1 MAPLLDTIENADLG
15 VWVGPINVG
24 VSGVADDIYL
34 MSDKQSKLQEQLNIA
49 VEYGKMFRV
58 TYGAAKTKVTVVGSR
73 VDVDYF
79 HDVKPWVMDGKM
91 VQVVDLKVQ
100 KGRSN
105 IFTLLGSGFA
115 YKSHLSPV
123 LKLHIY
129 RTYTCPITR
138 SGLSGLVLRPSQIE
152 TIALFQRKVLKS
164 ILKLTKSA
172 PTPAIHFLTGELP
185 VEGKL
190 HRDIFSAFFSIWSQ
204 PDTKIHEIIK
214 YLLENS
220 CENSRTWSAHVRNLS
235 RRYGLEDPI
244 ICLRKDAPS
253 KAAYKELVKTKITAY
268 FETNLRIATAQNS
281 LMTYLNVTTAG
292 LTGRHHPALSNLITT
307 HDVKLS
313 RPHLKFLSGNYLTYS
328 IKATQSGGS
337 SHCRICLDP
346 CESVSHIINSC
357 HGMND
362 ERDKILQEYKSL
374 CMNTKNKIDFEK
386 ISEDEAFLCQFF
398 LDPTS

>member
-1 MAPLLDTIENADLG
+1 M
-15 VWVGPINVG
+15 
-24 VSGVADDIYL
+24 
-34 MSDKQSKLQEQLNIA
+34 
-49 VEYGKMFRV
+49 
-58 TYGAAKTKVTVVGSR
+58 
-73 VDVDYF
+73 
-79 HDVKPWVMDGKM
+79 
-91 VQVVDLKVQ
+91 
-100 KGRSN
+100 
-105 IFTLLGSGFA
+105 
-115 YKSHLSPV
+115 
-123 LKLHIY
+123 
-129 RTYTCPITR
+129 
-138 SGLSGLVLRPSQIE
+138 
-152 TIALFQRKVLKS
+152 LKS

-204 PDTKIHEIIK
+204 PDTKIHEIIQ

-220 CENSRTWSAHVRNLS
+220 CENSRTWSAHVRHLS

-253 KAAYKELVKTKITAY
+253 KAAYKEHVKTKITAY
-268 FETNLRIATAQNS
+268 FETNLRIAAAQNS

-346 CESVSHIINSC
+346 CETVRHIITSC
-357 HGMND
+357 SGMNA
-362 ERDKILQEYKSL
+362 EREKLLQEYKSL
-374 CMNTKNKIDFEK
+374 CINTQNKIDFEQ
-386 ISEDEAFLCQFF
+386 ISEDEALLCQFI
-398 LDPTS
+398 LDPTSLNLPVRVSMRDPLLAIFFKMSRDYCYLMDKIRTKIFSEITCENKTPIIK